1 MYQHSKPT
9 AVALHTGCNTSQT
22 TASRLAL
29 ALASLSACQCLE
41 DENAPGAGKT
51 EFAEDH
57 VEPDRDTFEVPTT
70 ARPKIT
76 VTADGGVGAQAIG
89 CGASRRRIDSYPATT
104 ADRAIIATMTI
115 SAAVQ
120 HMYRQAS
127 ILAAT
132 SARR

>member
-1 MYQHSKPT
+1 MP
-9 AVALHTGCNTSQT
+9 
-22 TASRLAL
+22 R
-29 ALASLSACQCLE
+29 
-41 DENAPGAGKT
+41 
-51 EFAEDH
+51 F
-57 VEPDRDTFEVPTT
+57 
-70 ARPKIT
+70 
-76 VTADGGVGAQAIG
+76 AIG

-104 ADRAIIATMTI
+104 ADRAIIAAMKI